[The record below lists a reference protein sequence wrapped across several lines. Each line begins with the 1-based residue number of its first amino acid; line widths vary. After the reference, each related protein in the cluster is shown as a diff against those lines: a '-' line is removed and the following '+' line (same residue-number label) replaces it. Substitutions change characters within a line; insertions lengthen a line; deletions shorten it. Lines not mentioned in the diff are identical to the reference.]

1 MAVRHF
7 IEPNSFSLDEQLAL
21 LDLADRME
29 ANPAPYAHLCDGRIL
44 ATLFYEPST
53 RTRLSFES
61 AMLRLGGKTLGF
73 AGAQL
78 SSASKGETVA
88 DTARVVSNYAD
99 VIAMR
104 HPKEGAPLR
113 ASMYARVPVINAGD
127 GGHAHPSQ
135 TMIDLMTIRWMNHDR
150 LKVAA
155 PYCKT
160 IISAFHALV
169 YDSKSVFEYTV
180 RDKDDDKRIIADWDD
195 LNNTNYH
202 HNNTLANGSTELKSN
217 RTLLGHKANGAF
229 VLVCT
234 WCGMDLRVAAKMMA
248 DLGCDYAVNM
258 DGSSAIRM
266 RVASGYTNGVKDP
279 GQVCGNNNTKQDY
292 YGTASCVY
300 LT

>member
-1 MAVRHF
+1 MAYGTFKGLKSKYYSEVTYTTDSAYSGISIF
-7 IEPNSFSLDEQLAL
+7 ITDP
-21 LDLADRME
+21 
-29 ANPAPYAHLCDGRIL
+29 
-44 ATLFYEPST
+44 
-53 RTRLSFES
+53 
-61 AMLRLGGKTLGF
+61 KTLSLEEAIYTTGNKKPLAQMNPPGIAANKVVAKTNAAGF
-73 AGAQL
+73 DTYGPDGMSFVGWHYVDGKYYL
-78 SSASKGETVA
+78 SGEKLSGIN
-88 DTARVVSNYAD
+88 DTKLKNY
-99 VIAMR
+99 
-104 HPKEGAPLR
+104 
-113 ASMYARVPVINAGD
+113 INYQPWRKYPAFCIKTD
-127 GGHAHPSQ
+127 GTA
-135 TMIDLMTIRWMNHDR
+135 TIRWMNHDR

>member
-1 MAVRHF
+1 MYSGCTIR
-7 IEPNSFSLDEQLAL
+7 N
-21 LDLADRME
+21 
-29 ANPAPYAHLCDGRIL
+29 
-44 ATLFYEPST
+44 T
-53 RTRLSFES
+53 RSVN
-61 AMLRLGGKTLGF
+61 GWIVKTLGLLLITSLLLTGPGV
-73 AGAQL
+73 AK
-78 SSASKGETVA
+78 ASETSTFSDISGHKYEALIEQAAEDGWVNGCP
-88 DTARVVSNYAD
+88 DGRFWPDRPITRWEYAK
-99 VIAMR
+99 MM
-104 HPKEGAPLR
+104 L
-113 ASMYARVPVINAGD
+113 
-127 GGHAHPSQ
+127 
-135 TMIDLMTIRWMNHDR
+135 
-150 LKVAA
+150 AA